1 MVLSRATIEGGREIH
16 EAQGGINRNRGCQ
29 WLSRV
34 TCPNA
39 VVIFGLAPTGRILE
53 VANFTL
59 SSEEMNV
66 QEAAPRAKNKR
77 DT

>member
-1 MVLSRATIEGGREIH
+1 MQQLK
-16 EAQGGINRNRGCQ
+16 EAVKFMKPKVGSTETEAVNGCHV
-29 WLSRV
+29 SV
-34 TCPNA
+34 TCPNAA